1 MSYTDPKRTV
11 ELLDEL
17 ERLGLTDTV
26 FERLHHFWQHPE
38 ANPQRHHKIHQHRI
52 YCAMDM
58 GEGHFQ
64 AGRNNARVQH
74 RLEIV
79 SACYAAYHPG
89 DPSVFPQLADAAVN
103 LIPFLPLHTAPRS

>member
-1 MSYTDPKRTV
+1 MPYTDPKRTI

-17 ERLGLTDTV
+17 ERLGLTDNA
-26 FERLHHFWQHPE
+26 FARLHHFWQHPE
-38 ANPQRHHKIHQHRI
+38 ENPRRHTTIHQHRR

-58 GEGHFQ
+58 ADHFQ

-79 SACYAAYHPG
+79 SACYVAYHPG
-89 DPSVFPQLADAAVN
+89 DPSVFPQLAAAAVD
-103 LIPFLPLHTAPRS
+103 LIPFLPLSRS